1 MRKMTYVINDTQ
13 QLIDLVRE
21 SLDGIIVLNLEV
33 TLIVIGILL

>member
-1 MRKMTYVINDTQ
+1 MTYVINDTQ